1 MSNEIASSA
10 SGLGAESTAESD
22 GRISKAEAVAKMPT
36 PGELQ
41 LMNEVASLLDGGGRG
56 TFLLSSK

>member
-10 SGLGAESTAESD
+10 SGLGGESTAESD
-22 GRISKAEAVAKMPT
+22 GRSAAAKMKMPT